1 MKPAPVHIEV
11 EGLHFYGDE
20 VHRAYLEAISRHE
33 RETYM
38 AELFQRAVSPG
49 DVIVDVGAF
58 LGYFALLAV
67 NAASRAR
74 AYAFEPDP
82 RDFPWLSHN
91 IEANGLG
98 DRVQALSTALSDR
111 PGWVTLYLAQEDQTQ
126 SSVYPLTNHGRSVQV
141 EAVTLDAFLGDTVP
155 DIVKIDVEG
164 AELQALEGMTRSIQR
179 GRPLLFVEWN
189 PRALIRAG
197 AQPEILLR
205 RLEELG
211 YRIELIDEDRRRVM
225 DPVFPDGKTYVNLRC
240 VPI

>member
-1 MKPAPVHIEV
+1 VKPAPVHVEV
-11 EGLHFYGDE
+11 EGLNFYGGE

-33 RETYM
+33 REAYM

-58 LGYFALLAV
+58 LGYFALLGV
-67 NAASRAR
+67 NGASRAR

-98 DRVQALSTALSDR
+98 DRVQALSTALSNR

>member
-1 MKPAPVHIEV
+1 MKPAPVHVEV

-58 LGYFALLAV
+58 LGYFALLGV
-67 NAASRAR
+67 NAASRGR

-91 IEANGLG
+91 IEVNGLS
-98 DRVQALSTALSDR
+98 DRVQALPTALSDR
-111 PGWVTLYLAQEDQTQ
+111 PGWVTFYLAQEDQTQ

-141 EAVTLDAFLGDTVP
+141 EAVTLDAFLGDTLP

-189 PRALIRAG
+189 PGALIRAG

-211 YRIELIDEDRRRVM
+211 YRVELIDEDRRRVM

>member
-1 MKPAPVHIEV
+1 MKSASVHVEV
-11 EGLHFYGDE
+11 EGLHFYGE
-20 VHRAYLEAISRHE
+20 EAHRAYLEAISRYE

-38 AELFQRAVSPG
+38 AELLQQAVSPG

-58 LGYFALLAV
+58 LGYFALLGA
-67 NAASRAR
+67 NAASRGR

-98 DRVQALSTALSDR
+98 DRVQALPTAVSDR
-111 PGWVTLYLAQEDQTQ
+111 SGWVTLYLAQEDQTQ

-141 EAVTLDAFLGDTVP
+141 EAVTLDAFLGDTLP

-164 AELQALEGMTRSIQR
+164 AELQALDGMTRSIQR

>member
-1 MKPAPVHIEV
+1 MKPAPVHVEV
-11 EGLHFYGDE
+11 GGLHFYGE
-20 VHRAYLEAISRHE
+20 EAHRAYLEAISRHE

-38 AELFQRAVSPG
+38 AELLQQAVSPG

-58 LGYFALLAV
+58 LGYFALLGA
-67 NAASRAR
+67 NAASRGR

-98 DRVQALSTALSDR
+98 DRVQALPTAVSDR
-111 PGWVTLYLAQEDQTQ
+111 SGWVTLYLAQEDQTQ

-141 EAVTLDAFLGDTVP
+141 EAVTLDAFLGDTLP

>member
-1 MKPAPVHIEV
+1 MKPAPVHVEV

-58 LGYFALLAV
+58 LGYFALLGV
-67 NAASRAR
+67 NAASRGR

-91 IEANGLG
+91 IEANGLS
-98 DRVQALSTALSDR
+98 DRVQALPTALSDR
-111 PGWVTLYLAQEDQTQ
+111 PGWVTFYLAQEDQTQ

-141 EAVTLDAFLGDTVP
+141 EAVTLDAFLGDTLP

-189 PRALIRAG
+189 PGALIRAG

-211 YRIELIDEDRRRVM
+211 YRVELIDEDRRRVM